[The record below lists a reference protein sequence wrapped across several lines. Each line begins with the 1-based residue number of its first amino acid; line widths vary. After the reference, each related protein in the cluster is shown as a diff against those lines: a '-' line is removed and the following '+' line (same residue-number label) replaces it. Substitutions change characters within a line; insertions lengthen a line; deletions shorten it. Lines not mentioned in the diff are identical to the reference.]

1 MRVVTLTWS
10 REALGTTS
18 FSQLDETVQKL
29 SIMGHL
35 NITKDGVR
43 QIAMPI
49 YRDGK
54 SSEDMEA
61 IEFITVEQHLNERE
75 SDALVI
81 WNEHPLVLLASGTEN
96 IHILPPYEYENG
108 SITVTVRGL
117 PDAISTFVN
126 LCKAFLPPDKIS
138 VQNIQQQ
145 DELFKELLTNR
156 QYECITLASQH
167 GYYEHERKVT
177 IQGLAEAM
185 NIACS
190 TFQEHLQAAEEA
202 ILRWSSEQ
210 LR

>member
-1 MRVVTLTWS
+1 MVTSAPGKAFQNFFLELFCLFTNI
-10 REALGTTS
+10 LIV
-18 FSQLDETVQKL
+18 FSQIQL
-29 SIMGHL
+29 I
-35 NITKDGVR
+35 
-43 QIAMPI
+43 
-49 YRDGK
+49 
-54 SSEDMEA
+54 
-61 IEFITVEQHLNERE
+61 
-75 SDALVI
+75 
-81 WNEHPLVLLASGTEN
+81 
-96 IHILPPYEYENG
+96 G

-185 NIACS
+185 NIARS